1 MNGLCKLVAAG
12 LMLAATSASAGE
24 LELVPAQGTGGTLRA
39 HGIAAVGTKDVSVQA
54 AGRELQVLETGSD
67 WVSFIVPAEAPLG
80 KLEIGIKVKGES
92 YKATYTHKATKT
104 AADIEEEKRRAGEG
118 SSQYKGESFVV
129 ITRFELVLEG
139 AVPSVV
145 VVGTTKIPEPF
156 FLTVTLA
163 AESREGARPI
173 AAHKVKIHGTAW
185 QTKFGPAEG
194 WAGKTLL
201 AGKYSALAEFEM
213 AKQSAL
219 DLQNAGWP
227 EKIPEAEREAHQR
240 PWANKIEDLGT
251 PDDRKRQQDEIRAHY
266 GALCRSATECLT
278 SLDRA
283 YAAAGRCY
291 FKKPK
296 GGCDEDAWASWAEG
310 LGDPGT
316 KAAKAD
322 RRFLRGD
329 FLDAEAWQKWVE
341 KDLYPRLAGLA
352 RDHEAVKSRYA
363 GARDERS
370 EVEGDMLLSIVVR
383 LAKTYS
389 SELFQRNNLQVPDTL
404 RSPPDLGGDLGTV
417 AASTGHFEQMRD
429 ALLQRLGIPGEK

>member
-1 MNGLCKLVAAG
+1 MNQRNTIVAAG
-12 LMLAATSASAGE
+12 LLLAATSASARE
-24 LELVPAQGTGGTLRA
+24 LELAPSTGPSGCVRA
-39 HGIAAVGTKDVSVQA
+39 HGIAAVGTKDVSVKV
-54 AGRELQVLETGSD
+54 AGREALVLQTGGD
-67 WVSFIVPAEAPLG
+67 WVTFVVPPEAPLG
-80 KLEIGIKVKGES
+80 KLAIAFKVKGES
-92 YKATYTHKATKT
+92 HEATYTHNARKSPQEIAI
-104 AADIEEEKRRAGEG
+104 DIAKFEGGEVFQEPLV
-118 SSQYKGESFVV
+118 S
-129 ITRFELVLEG
+129 ITRFELVLERG
-139 AVPSVV
+139 APTVV
-145 VVGTTKIPEPF
+145 VEGTTKIPEPF

-173 AAHKVKIHGTAW
+173 AAHKVKIKGTAW

-219 DLQNAGWP
+219 NLLQAGWP
-227 EKIPEAEREAHQR
+227 ENIPTNKRELYQR
-240 PWANKIEDLGT
+240 AWANKIEDFGT
-251 PDDRKRQQDEIRAHY
+251 PDDRMRQQDEIRAHY
-266 GALCRSATECLT
+266 AGLCRSATECLT

-341 KDLYPRLAGLA
+341 KDLYPKLAGLA

-429 ALLQRLGIPGEK
+429 ALLKRLGIPGEK